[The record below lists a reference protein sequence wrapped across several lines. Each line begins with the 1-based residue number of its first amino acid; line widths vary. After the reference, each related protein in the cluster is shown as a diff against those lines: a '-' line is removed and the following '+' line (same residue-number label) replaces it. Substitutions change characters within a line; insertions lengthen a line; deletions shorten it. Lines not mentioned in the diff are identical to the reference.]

1 MKKYIIGTEE
11 KKYIKDFLEYET
23 RFNLNFL
30 LANIEDNLIVGSEDK
45 TYSNIYRDVQYYAK
59 LAISLYTSIY
69 KQSLNEKLNI
79 DKMYIPLSLEEYNI
93 LKSNDKN
100 SGFLLGTVQKFVA
113 EAKPYPEIDDL
124 VILEASL
131 KNVSLFKLDETFED
145 SSLVIVGP
153 SFKIEELDE
162 EYEVDS
168 DFFKRNNIQERKFK
182 KVVVEFVPNKNED
195 VKQEDLTSLFEQ
207 GGDLAID
214 LENYWEILGWTNKL
228 EEALEKKDGSALLKL
243 GISDRKEN
251 EEEVTNEEIESEKDS
266 EKEKDKIIEEKK
278 ENKKEKN
285 IESEIEAQEESKDD
299 EDENKENRENE
310 DIENIKDP
318 TDKVEA
324 ELEKI
329 KREIEEKA
337 EDVKKRLNILIDK
350 TNYTAEGKPGEKI
363 LKIKEELKEEE
374 EEKEKLN
381 GDLEQAEVNAQKQID
396 LNYLEIHDIVKDIK
410 EWKEKIVRGLNFE
423 YLKKMTKI
431 ESEKN
436 EYMKNANFTKEEK
449 TLYKDIFDSMKYNI
463 EKVEALLENTE
474 DLIKAQQKFALIA
487 AETGA
492 KYSSVIDGFGIRN
505 EAFKL
510 KEILKKDLTSFE
522 EKYYYRV
529 TQNTKDKNKEKEKV
543 EKVKDEK
550 KNKKI
555 NKDKSIKEKSEKEEK
570 NVDPKIMRIS
580 TKELTNILDT
590 SNQIS
595 IFLNMLF
602 NPKMAKPNTKINRFE
617 ELILLEEN
625 ELKRKIFTYAKYLI
639 SEGNLDILEDEID
652 IIESRS
658 SIKKLLDFISGKNK
672 IESYYISRLEDTID
686 KIIEL
691 SYKDLKTDKNYRIHD
706 IIAEIM
712 MFKSENNDDEIL
724 EDIIKKLSKLE
735 LSIAKNFEIN
745 ESKVLEVISDKKNI
759 SYPVAGKITKKDEID
774 IEIESLIRKY
784 EYDDNIFVDE
794 AKYEDTTKNEIQ
806 KIVDYAKIS
815 E

>member
-11 KKYIKDFLEYET
+11 KKYIKEFLEYGT

-30 LANIEDNLIVGSEDK
+30 LSNIEDNLIVGSEDK

-79 DKMYIPLSLEEYNI
+79 DKIYIPLSLEEYNI

-131 KNVSLFKLDETFED
+131 KNVSFFKLDETFED
-145 SSLVIVGP
+145 SSLVIIGP

-162 EYEVDS
+162 EYEVDT
-168 DFFKRNNIQERKFK
+168 DFFKRNKIQERKFK
-182 KVVVEFVPNKNED
+182 KAVVEFVPNKTED
-195 VKQEDLTSLFEQ
+195 VKQEDLSNLFEQ

-214 LENYWEILGWTNKL
+214 LENYWEILEWTNKL
-228 EEALEKKDGSALLKL
+228 EEALEKKDGVSLLKL
-243 GISDRKEN
+243 GISDEN
-251 EEEVTNEEIESEKDS
+251 EEAEEANEAMEE
-266 EKEKDKIIEEKK
+266 EKENVDENEKEE
-278 ENKKEKN
+278 N
-285 IESEIEAQEESKDD
+285 IESEIDSKNEEK
-299 EDENKENRENE
+299 ENK
-310 DIENIKDP
+310 IKDP
-318 TDKVEA
+318 TDKVED

-374 EEKEKLN
+374 EETEISN
-381 GDLEQAEVNAQKQID
+381 ADVEQIQVNAQKQID

-522 EKYYYRV
+522 DKYYYRV
-529 TQNTKDKNKEKEKV
+529 TQNTKDKNK
-543 EKVKDEK
+543 D
-550 KNKKI
+550 KNKKQ
-555 NKDKSIKEKSEKEEK
+555 NKDKNIKEKSENGEQ

-580 TKELTNILDT
+580 TKELQNILDT

-652 IIESRS
+652 IIESKS
-658 SIKKLLDFISGKNK
+658 SLKKLLDFISGKNK
-672 IESYYISRLEDTID
+672 IESYYISRLEETID

-691 SYKDLKTDKNYRIHD
+691 SYKDLKIDKNYRIHD

-712 MFKSENNDDEIL
+712 MFKSENNNDEIL

-759 SYPVAGKITKKDEID
+759 SYPVVGKITKKDEID
-774 IEIESLIRKY
+774 IELESLIRKY
-784 EYDDNIFVDE
+784 EYDDHIFVDE

>member
-168 DFFKRNNIQERKFK
+168 EFFKRNNIQERKFK

-195 VKQEDLTSLFEQ
+195 VKQEDLSNLFEQ

-228 EEALEKKDGSALLKL
+228 EEVLEKKDGAALLKL
-243 GISDRKEN
+243 GISDKKEN
-251 EEEVTNEEIESEKDS
+251 EEENEEESEN
-266 EKEKDKIIEEKK
+266 E
-278 ENKKEKN
+278 KEKN
-285 IESEIEAQEESKDD
+285 IESEIEAKEESKDD
-299 EDENKENRENE
+299 EDKENRENE

-374 EEKEKLN
+374 EEKENLN
-381 GDLEQAEVNAQKQID
+381 ADVEQVEANAQKQID

-543 EKVKDEK
+543 EKAKDEK
-550 KNKKI
+550 KTKKD

-570 NVDPKIMRIS
+570 NADPKIMRIS